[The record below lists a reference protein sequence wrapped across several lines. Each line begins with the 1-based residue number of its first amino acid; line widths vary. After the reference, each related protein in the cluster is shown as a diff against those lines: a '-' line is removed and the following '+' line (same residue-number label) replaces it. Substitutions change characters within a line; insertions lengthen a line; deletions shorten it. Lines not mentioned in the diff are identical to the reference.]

1 MIVMQI
7 KLDDDEIR
15 EILAE
20 AISKK
25 IDYSI
30 IDIDPNDCFFEF
42 EAIKNTE
49 IELEDIHSVKFC
61 YQTPK

>member
-25 IDYSI
+25 LDHSI
-30 IDIDPNDCFFEF
+30 IDIERDDCWFECD
-42 EAIKNTE
+42 AGNTD

>member
-1 MIVMQI
+1 MQI
-7 KLDDDEIR
+7 KLDDYEIR

-20 AISKK
+20 AMSKK
-25 IDYSI
+25 LDHSI
-30 IDIDPNDCFFEF
+30 IDIELDDCWFEC
-42 EAIKNTE
+42 AAGNTD